1 VVVTKIKPH
10 HVLAY
15 PISIVSKFLVTC
27 MSRAIRRAGCF
38 HYRGHE
44 DPCHASTSPY
54 IAIFGV
60 MQIVFSQIPD
70 LDKVWWLSTVAAIM
84 SFSYSTIGIC
94 LGVAQIVGTLF
105 RSVHVI
111 LK

>member
-1 VVVTKIKPH
+1 M
-10 HVLAY
+10 
-15 PISIVSKFLVTC
+15 SIVSKFFVTC

-60 MQIVFSQIPD
+60 MQIFFSQIPD

-105 RSVHVI
+105 RSVHVV
-111 LK
+111 LTRRNKKTQNCYLC